1 MDWDALIAVARA
13 ADPEIVVSG
22 TAPARVAALAIDSRG
37 VAPGALFAALPGGK
51 ADGRDFLPQAAA
63 AGAAVALVPAGT
75 DPARIPEGM
84 AAIAAADPRRVI
96 ACLAAAAF
104 APLPETLVA
113 VTGTNGKTSIAE
125 FTRQIWSR
133 DGRSAAS
140 LGTLGAISPFGHQ
153 KGSLTTPD
161 VLTLT
166 RTLADLAAK
175 GVGCVCL
182 EASSHGLDQRRLD
195 GLALKAAAFTNL
207 TRDHMD
213 YHGTEAAYFAAKAR
227 LFDALLPAGAAAV
240 LNADVPEFAA
250 LEAIAERRGLAVVDY
265 GAHARAIR
273 LCGRAATPEGQILDL
288 SLGGSAERVV
298 LPLAGA
304 FQAMNALAALG
315 LALSTGVSNDI
326 ALGALARL
334 KGAPGRLERRALR
347 DDGAA
352 VYVDYAHTP
361 DALETVLTAL
371 RPHTTGR
378 LIAVFGCGGDRDRG
392 KRPVMGGIAQRL
404 ADRVIVTDDNPRTE
418 SAAAIRAEVLAGCP
432 EAEEIGDRGRAIRT
446 AMVGMRE
453 GDVLLVAGK
462 GHETGQIVGATVLP
476 FDDRDVVDALSREI
490 W

>member
-1 MDWDALIAVARA
+1 MLWDALITAARA
-13 ADPEIVVSG
+13 AEADLAIVG
-22 TAPARVAALAIDSRG
+22 AAPAEVTALAIDSREA
-37 VAPGALFAALPGGK
+37 APGALFAALPGAR

-63 AGAAVALVPAGT
+63 AGARVALLPAGT
-75 DPARIPEGM
+75 DPARIPTGIT
-84 AAIAAADPRRVI
+84 AILSADPRRLI
-96 ACLAAAAF
+96 AILAARF
-104 APLPETLVA
+104 HAPLPGTIAA
-113 VTGTNGKTSIAE
+113 VTGTNGKTSVAE
-125 FTRQIWSR
+125 FTRQIWAR
-133 DGRSAAS
+133 AGYAAAS
-140 LGTLGAISPFGHQ
+140 LGTLGAISPFGHD

-166 RTLADLAAK
+166 RTLAGLKAK
-175 GVGCVCL
+175 GVDRACL

-207 TRDHMD
+207 TRDHLD
-213 YHGTEAAYFAAKAR
+213 YHGTETAYFAAKAR
-227 LFDALLPAGAAAV
+227 LFETLLPEGATAV
-240 LNADVPEFAA
+240 LNADIPEFAPLA
-250 LEAIAERRGLAVVDY
+250 EIARARGLAVCDY
-265 GAHARAIR
+265 GRKARALR
-273 LCGRAATPEGQILDL
+273 LLGRAATAEGQSLDL
-288 SLGGSAERVV
+288 AIGGTAERVA
-298 LPLAGA
+298 LPLAGT

-315 LALSTGVSNDI
+315 LALSTGISKDI
-326 ALGALARL
+326 ALDALAHL

-371 RPHTTGR
+371 RPHTLGR

-418 SAAAIRAEVLAGCP
+418 AAAAIRAEVLAGCP
-432 EAEEIGDRGRAIRT
+432 QAREIGDRAQAIRT
-446 AMVGMRE
+446 AMAEMRA

-476 FDDRDVVDALSREI
+476 FDDREVVDALSREI